1 MTDKT
6 LDALKRLFYPSSGQK
21 EWSEHPA
28 VIQATAEPDKSK
40 DKVITYSDFETK
52 VESCRKSLA
61 DNGVAK
67 GDLVVVMAPNSP
79 ELAAA
84 ILSTWRLGAVAVPI
98 DFRITPQEVANVCHG
113 LNAKAL
119 TVASSLI
126 DAAKD
131 AFGGGNNSV
140 RLLNLNDACAQP
152 VAKPVSDDAER
163 IDSDAPAL
171 IILTSGTTGKPKGAV
186 HDLHTL
192 VINLLELGDL
202 VHLNPD
208 KRGLLPLPL
217 SHIFGLEVFFA
228 SMLKGCCVVF
238 GDLSPQGFVAC
249 IAKYRPHII
258 GGVPTIYGA
267 LLNVPDGVIDL
278 SGAEVLLCGGAPL
291 PLSLAHDFEKKF
303 GRRINNGY
311 GSTES
316 KIIALNLDGPTESVG
331 KLVPS
336 TRVDIVNAEDE
347 PLPEG
352 EVGEIRIAG
361 PILMKGYLDNPEATK
376 AVLHDGHY
384 HTGDLGYVKDGYV
397 FISGRAKEMIIVAGN
412 KVFPSEVE
420 DVLRKH
426 QLVKEIAII
435 GLPHKQLGQ
444 IVKAFIVVNDGN
456 ESKLLDGDAEQKK
469 QGRQELLAIFKD
481 YCKDNLKR
489 ELRPMDWEFRS
500 SGNPLPK
507 TSAGKV
513 DKKQLQPVP
522 V

>member
-1 MTDKT
+1 MTDKP
-6 LDALKRLFYPSSGQK
+6 LEALKRLFYPASQK
-21 EWSEHPA
+21 KDLSERPA
-28 VIQATAEPDKSK
+28 VIQATAEPNKEH
-40 DKVITYSDFETK
+40 DKVFSYSDFEK
-52 VESCRKSLA
+52 KAESCRKSLA
-61 DNGVAK
+61 DKGVKK

-79 ELAAA
+79 ELAACILA
-84 ILSTWRLGAVAVPI
+84 IWRLGAVAVPI
-98 DFRITPQEVANVCHG
+98 DFRITREEVVNVCQG
-113 LNAKAL
+113 LNARAI
-119 TVASSLI
+119 TVASSLME
-126 DAAKD
+126 AASD
-131 AFGGGNNSV
+131 AFGNGHSSIT
-140 RLLNLNDACAQP
+140 LLNLSDACAQEVTSP
-152 VAKPVSDDAER
+152 VLDDAESV
-163 IDSDAPAL
+163 DSNGPAL

-186 HDLHTL
+186 HDLSTL
-192 VINLLELGDL
+192 IINLIELGEL
-202 VHLNPD
+202 VHLNPET
-208 KRGLLPLPL
+208 RGLLPLPL

-228 SMLKGCCVVF
+228 SMLNGCCVVF

-267 LLNVPDGVIDL
+267 LLGVPDGAIDL
-278 SGAEVLLCGGAPL
+278 SDAQVLLCGGAPL

-303 GRRINNGY
+303 GKRINNGY

-336 TRVDIVNAEDE
+336 TRVDIVNASDE

-426 QLVKEIAII
+426 PLVKEIAII

-444 IVKAFIVVNDGN
+444 IVKAFIVVTDGS
-456 ESKLLDGDAEQKK
+456 ESKLLDGDADQKK

-507 TSAGKV
+507 TAAGKV
-513 DKKQLQPVP
+513 DKKQLQPVA